1 MRSNITQ
8 RGLILYTSIPCE
20 EASSNP
26 SPELFFLSFF
36 FPLVKTWD
44 PEIAWVGGASA
55 VDFMAVHRRP
65 ARSSTRTVL
74 STGTVP
80 DRKVTVV

>member
-1 MRSNITQ
+1 
-8 RGLILYTSIPCE
+8 
-20 EASSNP
+20 
-26 SPELFFLSFF
+26 
-36 FPLVKTWD
+36 VKTWD

-65 ARSSTRTVL
+65 ARSSTVL

-80 DRKVTVV
+80 DGKVTVV